1 MPNDNSFTYIP
12 DELVSKALYK
22 VYLPDTHTMIIKDYL
37 YKLHLGKL
45 KNENIE
51 VPKVLAIKNHLDPV
65 LNLPSLNFNE
75 KNGMYSFSD
84 LYMFFSLKYKSEN
97 YELCFQTYIQHEYN
111 CEDVYKKSFLF
122 TNGTSNNADCAEELA
137 KLIISSAIGSSSLK
151 NKVLCFDREQ
161 YKGEMLGAMEF
172 VNTLTTKLSNL
183 FISTNKKDQIQRF
196 IESIIKFDDNNIS
209 LKYLLNG
216 KPGTGK
222 TQMINSIITET
233 LGKCTVILCNG
244 GKLPVKKLFEFC
256 SYFYPCLLIIDDLD
270 FLAADRSNNNHQ
282 TELAD
287 FLQSLDGI
295 IPNFVFL
302 LAATNDKNLVD
313 KAASRPGR
321 FDMILDV
328 AEIEPCNYLSLIQR
342 ETDDENILALFD
354 EEILQ
359 YLKDRR
365 VTGAFIVSLLKQ
377 IRSSVMLQGKISK
390 KEFVDYLNLCY
401 RGFYSINDEN
411 FNNAVGFGS

>member
-37 YKLHLGKL
+37 YKLHLEKL

-111 CEDVYKKSFLF
+111 CEDVYKKTFLF

-137 KLIISSAIGSSSLK
+137 KLIIISAIGSSSLK
-151 NKVLCFDREQ
+151 NKVIRFDRELF
-161 YKGEMLGAMEF
+161 KGEMLGAMEF
-172 VNTLTTKLSNL
+172 VNTPTTKLSNL
-183 FISTNKKDQIQRF
+183 FISADKKDQIQRF
-196 IESIIKFDDNNIS
+196 INSIIMFDDNNIS
-209 LKYLLNG
+209 LRYLLNG

-256 SYFYPCLLIIDDLD
+256 SYFDPCLLIIDDLD
-270 FLAADRSNNNHQ
+270 FLATDRVANNYQ

-295 IPNFVFL
+295 TPNFVFL
-302 LAATNDKNLVD
+302 LAATNDKTLVD

-321 FDMILDV
+321 FDMILDI

-342 ETDDENILALFD
+342 ETDDESILALFD

-390 KEFVDYLNLCY
+390 KEFADYLNLCY
-401 RGFYSINDEN
+401 RCFYSINDDN